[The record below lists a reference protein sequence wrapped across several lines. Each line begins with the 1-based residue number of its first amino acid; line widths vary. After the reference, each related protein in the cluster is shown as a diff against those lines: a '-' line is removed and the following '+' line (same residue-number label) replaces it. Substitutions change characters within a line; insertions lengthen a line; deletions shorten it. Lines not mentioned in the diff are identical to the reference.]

1 MKFFAMIIIGILLS
15 SLAMA
20 QNEREFDFKNLE
32 ALGIKITGI
41 QFTTN
46 ENKCD
51 VKYYSPF
58 DATQNGVLDSV
69 CVGLKYDVCE
79 VDGVA
84 TAYFDF
90 SVKGG
95 VCNDVPIP
103 VVPVEPDC
111 VPAGDLTTGAP
122 VCP

>member
-1 MKFFAMIIIGILLS
+1 MKFFAMTIIGILLS

-69 CVGLKYDVCE
+69 CVGLKYDVCDPE
-79 VDGVA
+79 GESK
-84 TAYFDF
+84 AYFKFQQD
-90 SVKGG
+90 GG
-95 VCNDVPIP
+95 VCQG
-103 VVPVEPDC
+103 EPDRTQC
-111 VPAGDLTTGAP
+111 VQPGELTTGAP
-122 VCP
+122 LCVEG